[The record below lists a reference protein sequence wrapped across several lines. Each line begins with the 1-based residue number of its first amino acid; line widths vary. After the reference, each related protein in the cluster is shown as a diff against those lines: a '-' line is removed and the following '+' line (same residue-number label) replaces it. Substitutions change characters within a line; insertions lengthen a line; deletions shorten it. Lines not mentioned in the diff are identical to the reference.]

1 MPGDQKAF
9 YSSWELYSYCC
20 ITAYSLISDQIS
32 RLQTRGIRASIVNVS
47 KEPKPEFAS
56 DEELDDTG
64 YDTDSDM
71 NVKIDFGLCEE
82 QKLRAG
88 HYQII
93 ISLSY
98 HFCASGTLSSI
109 IYIWR
114 SGSYTF
120 ASQRSVEKNMA
131 ADELSMT

>member
-1 MPGDQKAF
+1 MLLFAKYKLRGDLLHAWRSKSFITVAV
-9 YSSWELYSYCC
+9 SSIVVVSPLN
-20 ITAYSLISDQIS
+20 SLINDQIS

-47 KEPKPEFAS
+47 KEPKPEFVS

-88 HYQII
+88 H
-93 ISLSY
+93 
-98 HFCASGTLSSI
+98 
-109 IYIWR
+109 
-114 SGSYTF
+114 
-120 ASQRSVEKNMA
+120 
-131 ADELSMT
+131 